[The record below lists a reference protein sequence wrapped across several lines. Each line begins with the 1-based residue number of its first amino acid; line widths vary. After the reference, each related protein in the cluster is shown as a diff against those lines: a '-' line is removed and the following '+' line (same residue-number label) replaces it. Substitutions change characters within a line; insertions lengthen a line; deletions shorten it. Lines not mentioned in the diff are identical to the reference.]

1 MFDLLANTL
10 LSFRECFSREQPF
23 RCFVLLILG
32 FILRDE
38 HLGVTSAIRA
48 LDISH
53 FWYPRLLRFFR
64 SDSVNTEKLRLFWY
78 KTVKNSGLLIKKNG
92 RCILIGDGVKE
103 AKEGRRMPGSK
114 KHHQESEDM
123 SKPKYIYGYNF
134 GAVDILVGN
143 ERQTFSLPLLKN
155 IQDGLR
161 DTSEWEGSKYSK
173 ESHIVQMI
181 TCGHKISQVVGK
193 SYFLLDR
200 YFLAGPGLVR
210 LNALNASDPD
220 KQLHIV
226 TKTKSNCT
234 AYENPPSRN
243 EHTRGRRRLKG
254 DSIKLNKLFD
264 HPELFTESSAYMYGS
279 IESVQY
285 LCRDLLWGQ
294 QLYQKLRFVLVI
306 RKSEKKTRKTNTEQ
320 QYERCILVSTDLSLS
335 PEDIIEL
342 YACRFKIES
351 EFREFKQQIGGFDFH
366 FWTASLE
373 KLNFFK
379 KKNEPDP
386 LTKVTDKDR
395 RRKILEAAEAIE
407 RFVLLANIAM
417 GLIQMMI
424 LNVNSTEEIEALRYL
439 RTHTPGRVS
448 ESTMMYFLRHRFF
461 WGLLQNPHSFVT
473 QYIQYAR
480 DA

>member
-1 MFDLLANTL
+1 MFDLLADIL
-10 LSFRECFSREQPF
+10 LSFRDCFSREQPF

-48 LDISH
+48 LDISSR
-53 FWYPRLLRFFR
+53 WYPRLLRFFR
-64 SDSVNTEKLRLFWY
+64 SDAFSTEKLRLIWY
-78 KTVKNSGLLIKKNG
+78 RTVKDTGLLIKRNG

-143 ERQTFSLPLLKN
+143 KRQTFSLPLLKN

-161 DTSEWEGSKYSK
+161 DTSEWEGSNYSE

-181 TCGHKISQVVGK
+181 TCGHRISQVVGK

-200 YFLAGPGLVR
+200 YFLAGPGLLR
-210 LNALNASDPD
+210 LNALNGSEPD
-220 KQLHIV
+220 KQLHII
-226 TKTKSNCT
+226 TKAKSNCT
-234 AYENPPSRN
+234 AYADPPTRD

-254 DSIKLNKLFD
+254 DPIRLYDLFD
-264 HPELFTESSAYMYGS
+264 HPEMFADSSAYMYGKV
-279 IESVQY
+279 ESVLY
-285 LCRDLLWGQ
+285 LCKDLLWGQ
-294 QLYQKLRFVLVI
+294 KLYQKLRFVLVM
-306 RKSEKKTRKTNTEQ
+306 RKAEKKRRNKKSGQE
-320 QYERCILVSTDLSLS
+320 YERCILVSTDLSLS
-335 PEDIIEL
+335 PEEIIEL

-379 KKNEPDP
+379 KKDEPDP
-386 LTKVTDKDR
+386 LTKVIDEDK
-395 RRKILEAAEAIE
+395 RRKILETAKAIE

-417 GLIQMMI
+417 GLIQIMI

-461 WGLLQNPHSFVT
+461 WGLLQNPKSFVT
-473 QYIQYAR
+473 RYIQHAR
-480 DA
+480 GA